1 MDNLLVN
8 GSAGFADAN
17 FVHYG
22 LGRHRN
28 NMSFILNALDAFIE
42 IHVFGARDLLNA
54 AQSVSLDSA
63 SDRPH
68 RRRGPDSRRPA
79 AKAQPTTR
87 LKTFVKNWLGYDQR

>member
-1 MDNLLVN
+1 MANFVVN

-22 LGRHRN
+22 LGRQRS
-28 NMSFILNALDAFIE
+28 NMSFILNALDEFIE

-54 AQSVSLDSA
+54 TQSVWLDSA

-68 RRRGPDSRRPA
+68 RRRGPDSGRPA
-79 AKAQPTTR
+79 VKAQPTTR
-87 LKTFVKNWLGYDQR
+87 LKTFVKNLLGYDQR